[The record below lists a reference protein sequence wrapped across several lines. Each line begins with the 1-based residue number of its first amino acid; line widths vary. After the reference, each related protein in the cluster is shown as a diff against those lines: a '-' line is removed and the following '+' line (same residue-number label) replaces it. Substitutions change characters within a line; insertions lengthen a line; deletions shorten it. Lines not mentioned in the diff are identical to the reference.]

1 MKKYAVVVVLL
12 IIAALAGFPFHAN
25 HAAIREVCS
34 DNARLKQ
41 TALSVLVQKC
51 NVCHKMYNPGKVFT
65 ADNMETLAPKI
76 YKQVFV
82 KRRMPKGRDIKLTPE
97 EEQLLRTWLE
107 TKVPGIDG

>member
-1 MKKYAVVVVLL
+1 MRKYATIAVLL
-12 IIAALAGFPFHAN
+12 IIAALASFPFHSN
-25 HAAIREVCS
+25 HATTREVPS

-51 NVCHKMYNPGKVFT
+51 NVCHKTYNPGKVFT
-65 ADNMETLAPKI
+65 ADNMESLAPKI

-97 EEQLLRTWLE
+97 EEQVLSRWLE
-107 TKVPGIDG
+107 TKIPGIEG

>member
-1 MKKYAVVVVLL
+1 MKKYVIVVVLL
-12 IIAALAGFPFHAN
+12 LIAALASFPFHTN
-25 HAAIREVCS
+25 HAAPREVLTE
-34 DNARLKQ
+34 DARLKQ

-51 NVCHKMYNPGKVFT
+51 NVCHKTYNPGKVFT

-97 EEQLLRTWLE
+97 EEQLLSRWLE
-107 TKVPGIDG
+107 TKVQGING

>member
-1 MKKYAVVVVLL
+1 MKKYLVVVLL
-12 IIAALAGFPFHAN
+12 LLIAALGSFPFQAN
-25 HAAIREVCS
+25 HAATREILT

-51 NVCHKMYNPGKVFT
+51 NICHKIYNPGKVFT

-97 EEQLLRTWLE
+97 EEQLLREWLE
-107 TKVPGIDG
+107 IKIPGIAG

>member
-1 MKKYAVVVVLL
+1 MKKYAIIIVLL
-12 IIAALAGFPFHAN
+12 IAALAGFPFHPN
-25 HAAIREVCS
+25 HATSREVLT

-51 NVCHKMYNPGKVFT
+51 NVCHKIYNPGKVFT
-65 ADNMETLAPKI
+65 ADNMEDLAPKI

-97 EEQLLRTWLE
+97 EEQLLRGWLE
-107 TKVPGIDG
+107 TKVPGIAG